1 MKKGFT
7 LMELLVVIV
16 IVSVISVSSVLV
28 FGNIDDSTALQDR
41 ANIYKDIQ
49 RSAALYIDLENSWLG
64 QFREKGYMYARL
76 DALMDMNY
84 VEDGLEDPVTGDPI
98 PRNYLV
104 KVYTAKDPAGNEY
117 IDTCILNRDQTSAIF
132 CNNTIRKCCNE
143 EDKLAGA
150 DNCKVKISETEEVE
164 ISADE
169 EKNCLEKPYECSCYS
184 QKVCNIETCVANSE
198 GEPFDC
204 CLNSTD

>member
-41 ANIYKDIQ
+41 ANIYRDIQ

-84 VEDGLEDPVTGDPI
+84 VEEGLEDPVTGDPI

-104 KVYTAKDPAGNEY
+104 KVYTAKDSAGNEY
-117 IDTCILNRDQTSAIF
+117 IDTCILNREQTSAKF
-132 CNNTIRKCCNE
+132 CNKTIRKCCNE

-150 DNCKVKISETEEVE
+150 DNCKVKISETEEVQMP
-164 ISADE
+164 ATE
-169 EKNCLEKPYECSCYS
+169 EKDCLAKPHECSCYS
-184 QKVCNIETCVANSE
+184 QKVCNIETCIANSE
-198 GEPFDC
+198 GEPFEC
-204 CLNSTD
+204 CPNSTD